1 MYLCKLLVICRK
13 MRMYLY
19 VSRDGQQYGP
29 YSVED
34 ARAHLVAGSLLPTD
48 SAFLE
53 GMTDWAPLEEVLAA
67 TAQPVLSPDPLV
79 PQPASPV
86 VESAPVIRARSAMET
101 PAKAKKGRRKKPNP
115 KTKSKAPSAGFG
127 GLLVK
132 YKVVLAMM
140 VIIATGLYIYN
151 ASNNAAPDQG
161 EDPSALDTDK
171 EMEEQTEQYQKEDQG
186 KSGSSSGGIPA
197 DPGDPGDPSDPGGV

>member
-1 MYLCKLLVICRK
+1 
-13 MRMYLY
+13 MYLY

-53 GMTDWAPLEEVLAA
+53 GMTGWAPLEEVLAV
-67 TAQPVLSPDPLV
+67 TAQPILSPNPLV

-86 VESAPVIRARSAMET
+86 VGSVPVRRAQSAMKT
-101 PAKAKKGRRKKPNP
+101 PAKAKKGKGKKPNP
-115 KTKSKAPSAGFG
+115 KTKSKTPSAGFG

-132 YKVVLAMM
+132 FKVALAMV

-151 ASNNAAPDQG
+151 AAKNTAPDQG

-171 EMEEQTEQYQKEDQG
+171 EMEEQTEQYQKEGQE
-186 KSGSSSGGIPA
+186 KSGSSSRGTPS
-197 DPGDPGDPSDPGGV
+197 DPNDPGGV